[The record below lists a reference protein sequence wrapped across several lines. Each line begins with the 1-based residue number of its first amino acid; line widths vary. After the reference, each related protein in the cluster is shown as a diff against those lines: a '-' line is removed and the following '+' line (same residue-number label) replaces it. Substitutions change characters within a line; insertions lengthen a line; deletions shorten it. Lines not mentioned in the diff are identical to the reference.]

1 MRVVHLFLFV
11 SCIGLAPFSARAEA
25 PAVAVV
31 VGPEAPAL
39 ERFAADE
46 LASQFR
52 QLFDA
57 DVSIDTSAPADSRNI
72 ILLGSPATN
81 PAIDPDHWDPGLS
94 AQGQLIESLGKED
107 DGTNRLMVGGGS
119 PVATLWAVYE
129 LGHHFGMRYL
139 LHGDFAPIDKPEF
152 SLANID
158 IALEPNLEIRA
169 WRTIDAGAAG
179 QESWGL
185 AEHQKLIRQLAK
197 LKFTHLTL
205 VIHPWQPFYDVEGGD
220 SPKIE
225 GTLWHGREFPVD
237 GDTAGRSVF
246 DGAEVFQNPDF
257 ADTTSGAER
266 VVAGG
271 KLTAGIIES
280 AEHHGMS
287 ASFETAD
294 TEESTGLE
302 VVSLAQAN
310 GGLLP
315 QFSTSKL
322 PEVLS
327 ALRDDENRKGFAV
340 KCWIPGNLN
349 SDVYFLSRAS
359 FDGDL
364 TPAQALDSLV
374 APICG
379 EGVTERLATGFAAIE
394 KVTAL
399 ITENDP
405 NFDSPDP
412 SMFMEHFESGEA
424 APEWWAEAKEL
435 YGSAV
440 NEMYRANTRA
450 RGGARP
456 FILYHAKYF
465 FFALHYMTA
474 LEHASLAGV
483 ARKEEDNAAWA
494 ENLELAVESMH
505 NALSIFSE
513 VARDNSDR
521 GVIAVLNKY
530 AYRPLI
536 EALDE
541 APLE

>member
-1 MRVVHLFLFV
+1 MRVLFILTA
-11 SCIGLAPFSARAEA
+11 CCGLLPFATYADA

-31 VGPEAPAL
+31 LGPEAPEL

-46 LASQFR
+46 LSTQFQ

-57 DVSIDTSAPADSRNI
+57 EVSIVESQPADAKNV
-72 ILLGSPATN
+72 ILIGSPATN
-81 PAIDPDHWDPGLS
+81 PAIGADHWPSELS
-94 AQGQLIESLGKED
+94 DQGHLIKSVPESAGAPEQLI
-107 DGTNRLMVGGGS
+107 VGGGS

-152 SLANID
+152 SLSKLD
-158 IALEPNLEIRA
+158 IALEPNLKIRA
-169 WRTIDAGAAG
+169 WRTIDAGAAS

-185 AEHQKLIRQLAK
+185 ADHEKLIGQLAK
-197 LKFTHLTL
+197 LKFTHVTM
-205 VIHPWQPFYDVEGGD
+205 VIHPWQPFYDVEGGG

-225 GTLWHGREFPVD
+225 GTLWLGREFPVD

-246 DGAEVFQNPDF
+246 DGAELFQNPDF
-257 ADTTSGAER
+257 SDTTSDAER

-271 KLTAGIIES
+271 KLTTGIMES
-280 AEHHGMS
+280 AGRFGMS
-287 ASFETAD
+287 ASFATVE
-294 TEESTGLE
+294 TEESTGL
-302 VVSLAQAN
+302 VIISLAQPN

-327 ALRDDENRKGFAV
+327 DIRDGESQKGFAV

-349 SDVYFLSRAS
+349 ADVYYLSRAA
-359 FDGDL
+359 FDAEL
-364 TPAQALDSLV
+364 TPAQTLDSLV

-379 EGVTERLATGFAAIE
+379 EGVAERLATGFEAIE
-394 KVTAL
+394 KVSAL
-399 ITENDP
+399 IAENDP
-405 NFDSPDP
+405 EFASPDP
-412 SMFMEHFESGEA
+412 KMFMEHFETGEPT
-424 APEWWAEAKEL
+424 PEWWAEANKL
-435 YGSAV
+435 YGTAV

-474 LEHASLAGV
+474 IEHASLAGI
-483 ARKEEDNAAWA
+483 ARKEKDSAAWA

-505 NALSIFSE
+505 NALSIYSE

-521 GVIAVLNKY
+521 GVIAVLNNY